1 MKISDFWEKY
11 YRQVLYTL
19 MIALTVFVF
28 VNPIGLPL
36 VVMKNSIDYYEA
48 VESLP
53 PHSIVTVGVNYGG
66 GAWGE
71 VGSANIAFIKHCIMK
86 DLRMVFYS
94 RYVEGPL
101 MLEKVIAGA
110 GGKEALGEYGVDW
123 VNLGYMAGGEAA
135 LASMMQSPDGWHK
148 TFEYDQYRNKVS
160 DLLLMEDLWDWQ
172 DVDLATEF
180 ITGSLLP
187 VVNQWYVPYR
197 TPIICSAIG
206 ANTPE
211 TKMYYDA
218 GQVVGY
224 LGSMRG
230 SAEYEKLT
238 GFYADALSSVEALSL
253 VLFLAAIS
261 IIVGNIEDRWKGSKN
276 ISTGGR

>member
-1 MKISDFWEKY
+1 MTIGEFWEQY

-19 MIALTVFVF
+19 MILVTVLVFVH
-28 VNPIGLPL
+28 PIGLPL
-36 VVMKNSIDYYEA
+36 KVTSNSVKFYDA
-48 VESLP
+48 VEALP
-53 PHSIVTVGVNYGG
+53 PGSIVTIDVKYGG

-71 VGSANIAFIKHCIMK
+71 VGSANIAFVKHCIKK
-86 DLRMVFYS
+86 DLRMVFFS
-94 RYVEGPL
+94 INLEGPL
-101 MLEKVIAGA
+101 MLEKVLTGA
-110 GGKEALGEYGVDW
+110 GGKEALGVYGVDW
-123 VNLGYMAGGEAA
+123 VNLGYMPGVEAA

-148 TFEYDQYRNKVS
+148 TFEYDHYGNKVS
-160 DLLLMEDLWDWQ
+160 TLPLMEDLWDWQ
-172 DVDLATEF
+172 DVDLAAEF

-187 VVNQWYVPYR
+187 TVNQWYVPYK
-197 TPIICSAIG
+197 TPIVCSAIG

-238 GFYADALSSVEALSL
+238 GFYGDALSSVEALSL
-253 VLFLAAIS
+253 VLSLGAVS
-261 IIVGNIEDRWKGSKN
+261 IIVGNIEDRWKLSKA
-276 ISTGGR
+276 GGK